1 MYCSRRLYKG
11 NSYEF
16 CLPLADTGVT
26 EVYFYTDGEFKVGKE
41 PVICGDTMCF
51 TLAAE
56 DIEAMKDGVLRY
68 TDNGDL
74 DTNTPYVV
82 VTPEGYEAK
91 TLDEIM
97 EEAYQSGF
105 TDGYASG
112 ITECHPDYSKMPI
125 TFECVDAPGGTAY
138 IVCPPTLYRQ
148 LNDGPIVPSEWEI
161 DLEDNLIYIPSIWSV
176 QKGDTMRFWA
186 SSATT
191 QSYLFKQGA
200 SWWADE
206 SNTGKY
212 KIYGNIM
219 SLQYEQDEYQDATE
233 FKYAFYDN
241 IAGVFRGSSGITDAS
256 DLVLPLTTL
265 IPQAYYNMFR
275 ECVNLTAAP
284 ALPATT
290 LADRC
295 YNGMFLGCTSLTEAP
310 ELPATTLAYGCYG
323 YMFQETSITE
333 APYLPATTLAQSCY
347 MAMFAFCTSLTTAPE
362 LPVTSLA
369 PSCYHTMFRGCTSL
383 ATAPALPATNLVM
396 QCYRGMFSGCT
407 SLETAPE
414 LPVTSLAPSCYHTM
428 FKDCTSLNHIK
439 CLATDLGNN
448 NTTAWL
454 QGVSPTG
461 TFETPSTTPWTTGIS
476 GIPEGWTRV
485 DVN

>member
-74 DTNTPYVV
+74 DTNTQYVV

-91 TLDEIM
+91 TLDEIV

-125 TFECVDAPGGTAY
+125 TFECVDTSGGTAY
-138 IVCPPTLYRQ
+138 IVCPPTLYHQ

-161 DLEDNLIYIPSIWSV
+161 DLEDNLIYVPSVWPMED
-176 QKGDTMRFWA
+176 GDTMRFWA

-191 QSYLFKQGA
+191 QSDLFNYSN
-200 SWWADE
+200 SWWAHE

-233 FKYAFYDN
+233 LKYAFYASGGA
-241 IAGVFRGSSGITDAS
+241 IFKGSSVITDAS
-256 DLVLPLTTL
+256 DLVLPATTL
-265 IPQAYYNMFR
+265 ISEAYHDMFYG
-275 ECVNLTAAP
+275 CTNLT
-284 ALPATT
+284 
-290 LADRC
+290 
-295 YNGMFLGCTSLTEAP
+295 SAP
-310 ELPATTLAYGCYG
+310 ELPATTLANWCYVN
-323 YMFQETSITE
+323 MFS
-333 APYLPATTLAQSCY
+333 
-347 MAMFAFCTSLTTAPE
+347 
-362 LPVTSLA
+362 
-369 PSCYHTMFRGCTSL
+369 GCTSL
-383 ATAPALPATNLVM
+383 ATAPALPATTLETNCYMGMFRNCTSLTQASELPATTLAQGCYHGMFIGCTSLTTAPELPVTALTSSCYHTMFMGCTSLTTAPELPATRLAM

-414 LPVTSLAPSCYHTM
+414 LPATTLASTCYGYM

-439 CLATDLGNN
+439 CLATNPGKY
-448 NTTAWL
+448 TTSWL
-454 QGVSPTG
+454 SGVSLTG
-461 TFETPSTTPWTTGIS
+461 TFETPSTATWTTGES
-476 GIPEGWTRV
+476 GIPSGWTRV